1 MPKPTRPGQRYMPGL
16 DGLRAV
22 AVLAVIAYHEQFSW
36 AIGGLL
42 GVGVFFTLS
51 GYLITSL
58 LLSQWAAEGRLR
70 LRDFWL
76 ARARRLLPAL
86 FVMLAVVTAWVT
98 IADRSR
104 LASLRGAVAAA
115 ATYSSNWYAIV
126 QQQSYFA
133 RFAPPGP
140 LDHLW
145 SLAVEEQF
153 YLIWPGLLLLGL
165 FLLRGRR
172 TRSVAWLALPTLALA
187 AASTAL
193 MLVLYQPGLDPTRV
207 YEGTD
212 TRAGG
217 LLIGAALAMFLASR
231 RSRAAAPQAAAPQM
245 TGQHAPAA
253 QATTAHTVAPQATA
267 SHPLAP
273 HPLAPH
279 PLAASQAPL
288 AAPLAPQA
296 RPTAVVPQAV
306 SRPAP
311 AVPARVRAGRA
322 LLDVAGLAGLAGIG
336 LMVWRVGQ
344 YSPFLYRGGLVV
356 LSVATVAVV
365 AAVACP
371 GTLVGAALGWQPL
384 RWLGARS
391 YGIYLWHYPVI
402 VLTTPLNAGENL
414 GRAAGQIAASVIIAA
429 LSWRFIEEPV
439 RHGAIGR
446 AWTRVRTVG
455 WRPALAGWR
464 AGDAGRRRLTA
475 LTGATG
481 VLVVAGVGL
490 SGLAGVPASAAG
502 AVAAGNTAPL
512 SSRFV
517 ARTGS
522 RPVFA
527 SGAQARRRSGPSGT
541 GASGSGPSGSGRS
554 GSGKAASATGAAGT
568 AGSTPAG
575 AAATAPAAPLR
586 TSCSEVAH
594 LGDSTSEGLVSPDY
608 LPNPKQRIQARYEDV
623 GVRSVW
629 MNIAGGRS
637 IVEVLPGTVNG
648 YDAALSMT
656 REGFRGCWVLALGTD
671 DTADVA
677 AGSET
682 PLSTRIARMMS
693 AAHGQPVMWVNV
705 KSLLS
710 SGPYAEANMQ
720 RWNAALVAACA
731 KYPNMRI
738 YNWAAAVRSSWFISD
753 GIHYTSAGYAARAEL
768 IADALARAFPA
779 GGHSTGCMVS

>member
-36 AIGGLL
+36 ALGGLL

-58 LLSQWAAEGRLR
+58 LLAQWARESRLH
-70 LRDFWL
+70 LREFWL

-104 LASLRGAVAAA
+104 LPSLRGAVAGA

-153 YLIWPGLLLLGL
+153 YLIWPALLLLGL
-165 FLLRGRR
+165 FFLRGRR
-172 TRSVAWLALPTLALA
+172 TSAVGWLALPTLGLA
-187 AASTAL
+187 AASAAL
-193 MLVLYQPGLDPTRV
+193 MAALYQPGPDPTRV

-212 TRAGG
+212 TRAAG
-217 LLIGAALAMFLASR
+217 LLIGAALAMFLAAR
-231 RSRAAAPQAAAPQM
+231 RRPTTAAQQAEAPQDSAPQAP
-245 TGQHAPAA
+245 
-253 QATTAHTVAPQATA
+253 
-267 SHPLAP
+267 
-273 HPLAPH
+273 
-279 PLAASQAPL
+279 
-288 AAPLAPQA
+288 
-296 RPTAVVPQAV
+296 
-306 SRPAP
+306 
-311 AVPARVRAGRA
+311 GRLGRIA
-322 LLDVAGLAGLAGIG
+322 LDVAGFAGLAGIG
-336 LMVWRVGQ
+336 LMVWRVGE

-371 GTLVGAALGWQPL
+371 GTLVGSALGWAPL
-384 RWLGARS
+384 RWIGARS

-402 VLTTPLNAGENL
+402 VLTTPANAGESL
-414 GRAAGQIAASVIIAA
+414 PRAAAQIAASVVIAA

-446 AWTRVRTVG
+446 AWARVRAAG
-455 WRPALAGWR
+455 WRTALAGWR
-464 AGDAGRRRLTA
+464 TRPAGLRGLAA
-475 LTGATG
+475 LTGTAG
-481 VLVVAGVGL
+481 LLAVAGVGL
-490 SGLAGVPASAAG
+490 SGIVAVPAGAG
-502 AVAAGNTAPL
+502 QAPLASGATLPL
-512 SSRFV
+512 SSRFI
-517 ARTGS
+517 S
-522 RPVFA
+522 RAGAHPVFA
-527 SGAQARRRSGPSGT
+527 GGAQPGHRAGSATAGN
-541 GASGSGPSGSGRS
+541 GAS
-554 GSGKAASATGAAGT
+554 AAGSA
-568 AGSTPAG
+568 AGGP
-575 AAATAPAAPLR
+575 AAAGPLR
-586 TSCSEVAH
+586 TSCQAVAH
-594 LGDSTSEGLVSPDY
+594 LGDSTSDGLVSPQY

-623 GVRSVW
+623 GARSVW
-629 MNIAGGRS
+629 TNIAGGRS

-648 YDAALSMT
+648 YDAARNMA

-682 PLSTRIARMMS
+682 PLATRIARMMS
-693 AAHGQPVMWVNV
+693 AARGEPVMWVNV
-705 KSLLS
+705 KSLVS

-720 RWNAALVAACA
+720 RWNAALVKACA

-738 YNWAAAVRSSWFISD
+738 FDWASVVRSSWFISD
-753 GIHYTSAGYAARAEL
+753 GIHYTSAGYAARAQL
-768 IADALARAFPA
+768 IADALAKAFPQS
-779 GGHSTGCMVS
+779 GHSSGCVIS